1 MYYSLNHL
9 IESATNIFSEHD
21 IYYSYLYSE
30 RWRVQCD
37 IKEHHYEDI
46 FPSLSNQLYKE
57 WGA

>member
-30 RWRVQCD
+30 RGRVQCD

-57 WGA
+57 